1 MSVSSV
7 AERMSKARQR
17 EIATAIDAE
26 LALLAQ
32 ME

>member
-1 MSVSSV
+1 
-7 AERMSKARQR
+7 MSKARQR